1 MSKVVVIGG
10 GAAGMIA
17 AYAAANGGHQVTLL
31 EKNEKLGKKIYITG
45 KGRCNFTNASDMET
59 IRNNVVTNPRF
70 LYSAFSAFD
79 NNDIVELLNSA
90 GCPSKVERGNRVFPV
105 SDHASDV
112 NKALTNLLVRTKVE
126 VCLNTE
132 VKDLIVE
139 GNICKG
145 VLLKNG
151 KKIMADDVI
160 VATGGVSYPS
170 TGSTGDGYRF
180 ARNCG
185 HDVTEVR
192 PALVAMKTREK
203 WVKQLSGLS
212 LKNVAIKVNNSKK
225 TLYSDFG
232 DMLFTYD
239 GVSGPVIISASSV
252 CGKYLPLELCVDLK
266 PALNNEVLDKRI
278 LKDFSENQ
286 NKTINNVIGKL
297 LPIKLG
303 LIILGIAGIDENTII
318 HDVTAA
324 QRRSLLET
332 VKCLKLNL
340 VELKPFTEAIVTQG
354 GVVTKQIDPKTMES
368 KLVNNLYFAGEVMD
382 VDGMTGGYNLQIAWS
397 TGYLAGKGVR

>member
-17 AYAAANGGHQVTLL
+17 AYAAGCDGHQVTLL

-59 IRNNVVTNPRF
+59 VRNNVVSNPRF
-70 LYSAFSAFD
+70 LYSAFNAFD
-79 NNDIVELLNSA
+79 NRDIVELLESA
-90 GCPSKVERGNRVFPV
+90 GCKSKVERGNRVFPV

-112 NKALTNLLVRTKVE
+112 NKALTNLLVKANVE

-139 GNICKG
+139 ENICKG
-145 VLLKNG
+145 VVLKNG
-151 KKIMADDVI
+151 KRIMADDVI
-160 VATGGVSYPS
+160 IATGGISYPS

-180 ARNCG
+180 AKKYG
-185 HDVTEVR
+185 HSVSECR
-192 PALVAMKTREK
+192 PALVAMKTKEK

-212 LKNVAIKVNNSKK
+212 LKNVSIKVNNSKK

-252 CGKYLPLELCVDLK
+252 CGRDLPLELCVDLK
-266 PALNNEVLDKRI
+266 PALSNEVLDKRI

-318 HDVTAA
+318 HDVTAV

-340 VELKPFTEAIVTQG
+340 TELKPFTEAIVTQG
-354 GVVTKQIDPKTMES
+354 GVIVKQIDPKTMES
-368 KLVNNLYFAGEVMD
+368 KLVSNLFFAGEVMD

-397 TGYLAGKGVR
+397 TGYLAGKSVR

>member
-17 AYAAANGGHQVTLL
+17 AYAAGLDGHQVTLL

-59 IRNNVVTNPRF
+59 VRNNVVSNPRF
-70 LYSAFSAFD
+70 LYSAFNAFD
-79 NNDIVELLNSA
+79 NKDIVELLESA
-90 GCPSKVERGNRVFPV
+90 GCKSKVERGNRVFPV

-112 NKALTNLLVRTKVE
+112 NKALTNLLVKANVE

-139 GNICKG
+139 ENICKG
-145 VLLKNG
+145 VVLKNG
-151 KKIMADDVI
+151 KRIMADDVI
-160 VATGGVSYPS
+160 IATGGISYPS

-180 ARNCG
+180 AKKYG
-185 HDVTEVR
+185 HSVSECR
-192 PALVAMKTREK
+192 PALVAMKTKEK

-212 LKNVAIKVNNSKK
+212 LKNISIKVNNSKK

-252 CGKYLPLELCVDLK
+252 CGRVLPLELCVDLK
-266 PALNNEVLDKRI
+266 PALSNEVLDKRI

-303 LIILGIAGIDENTII
+303 LIVLGIAGIDENTII
-318 HDVTAA
+318 HDVTAV

-340 VELKPFTEAIVTQG
+340 TELKPFTEAIVTQG
-354 GVVTKQIDPKTMES
+354 GVMVKQIDPKTMES
-368 KLVNNLYFAGEVMD
+368 KLVSNLFFAGEVMD

-397 TGYLAGKGVR
+397 TGYLAGKSVR